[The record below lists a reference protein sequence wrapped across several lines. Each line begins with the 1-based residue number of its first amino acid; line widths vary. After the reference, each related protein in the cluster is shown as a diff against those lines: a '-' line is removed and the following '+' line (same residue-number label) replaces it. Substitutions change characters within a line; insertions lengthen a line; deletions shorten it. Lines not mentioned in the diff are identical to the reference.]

1 MRYQNFPTPPDRA
14 PGAFFCPRNL
24 ATVSPCTPGPPVD
37 AESHRRYVILAE
49 GEFGEPGSK
58 TAMGVIRYAPDA
70 TVAVLDSTRAGR
82 DVSEWLGQ
90 EHAAPVVATLAEAL
104 PLQPTALLIGTA
116 PQGGKIPPAWRA
128 IISDAIVH
136 GLDVVSGLHEFV
148 SEDPEFSAL
157 AATHGVEL
165 IDHRRPPERHEVAM
179 GRKHRPG
186 SRVIL
191 VVGTDCAIGKMT
203 VALELRR
210 AARDAGLSAV
220 FVPTGQT
227 GIMIEGWGVAVD
239 RVISDFINGTA
250 EWLVEQA
257 EQMGDWIFVEGQ
269 GSLDHPA
276 YSAVTLGLVHGT
288 TPHAMVLVHQPG
300 REGHLGWEKATG
312 AKAPTLSLED
322 SIRLYESMA
331 NAVAPSRVAAI
342 ALNTALLPA
351 EEARAEIDRTAAA
364 TGLPVDDPYR
374 FGPERLFAGLRRVLE
389 GSA

>member
-1 MRYQNFPTPPDRA
+1 M
-14 PGAFFCPRNL
+14 
-24 ATVSPCTPGPPVD
+24 D
-37 AESHRRYVILAE
+37 AENRRRYVVLAE
-49 GEFGEPGSK
+49 GQFGEPGSK
-58 TAMGVIRYAPDA
+58 TAMGVIKYGRDPI
-70 TVAVLDSTRAGR
+70 VAVLDSTRAGR
-82 DVSEWLGQ
+82 DVAEWLGQ
-90 EHAAPVVATLAEAL
+90 EHAAPIVATLGAAL
-104 PLQPTALLIGTA
+104 PLGPSALLIGTA
-116 PQGGKIPPAWRA
+116 PQGGKIPPEWRA
-128 IISDAIVH
+128 IVADAIEH
-136 GLDVVSGLHEFV
+136 GLDIVSGLHEFV
-148 SEDPEFSAL
+148 SDDPEFTAL

-179 GRKHRPG
+179 GRKHGPG
-186 SRVIL
+186 KHVIL
-191 VVGTDCAIGKMT
+191 TVGTDCAIGKMT

-210 AARDAGLSAV
+210 AAQAAGLSTA

-227 GIMIEGWGVAVD
+227 GIMIEGWGVSVD

-300 REGHLGWEKATG
+300 RSGHFGWEQNTG
-312 AKAPTLSLED
+312 VASPTLSLAD
-322 SIRLYESMA
+322 NIRLYELVA

-342 ALNTALLPA
+342 ALNTALLSDA
-351 EEARAEIDRTAAA
+351 DARAEIEQVAVE

-374 FGPERLFAGLRRVLE
+374 FGPERLFAELRASLE
-389 GSA
+389 GDAP

>member
-1 MRYQNFPTPPDRA
+1 MTESA
-14 PGAFFCPRNL
+14 
-24 ATVSPCTPGPPVD
+24 GPPVGSD
-37 AESHRRYVILAE
+37 DRRRYLILAE

-58 TAMGVIRYAPDA
+58 TAMGVIKYGHDPV
-70 TVAVLDSTRAGR
+70 VAVLDSTRAGR
-82 DVSEWLGQ
+82 DVAEWLGD

-104 PLQPTALLIGTA
+104 PLRPTALLIGTA
-116 PQGGKIPPAWRA
+116 PQGGRIPPAWRA

-136 GLDVVSGLHEFV
+136 GLDIVSGLHEFV
-148 SEDPEFSAL
+148 SDDAEFTSL

-179 GRKHRPG
+179 GRSHGLGK
-186 SRVIL
+186 RVIL
-191 VVGTDCAIGKMT
+191 TVGTDCAIGKMT

-210 AARDAGLSAV
+210 AAVEAGLSAA
-220 FVPTGQT
+220 FVATGQT
-227 GIMIEGWGVAVD
+227 GIMIEGWGVSVD

-257 EQMGDWIFVEGQ
+257 EERADWIFVEGQ

-300 REGHLGWEKATG
+300 RSGHFGWEKNTG
-312 AKAPTLSLED
+312 VASPTLSLQD
-322 SIRLYESMA
+322 NIALYELVA

-342 ALNTALLPA
+342 ALNTALLD
-351 EEARAEIDRTAAA
+351 ESEARAEIERVATM

-374 FGPERLFAGLRRVLE
+374 FGPARLFAGLRVSLE
-389 GSA
+389 GDPR

>member
-1 MRYQNFPTPPDRA
+1 
-14 PGAFFCPRNL
+14 
-24 ATVSPCTPGPPVD
+24 
-37 AESHRRYVILAE
+37 
-49 GEFGEPGSK
+49 
-58 TAMGVIRYAPDA
+58 
-70 TVAVLDSTRAGR
+70 
-82 DVSEWLGQ
+82 
-90 EHAAPVVATLAEAL
+90 
-104 PLQPTALLIGTA
+104 
-116 PQGGKIPPAWRA
+116 
-128 IISDAIVH
+128 
-136 GLDVVSGLHEFV
+136 
-148 SEDPEFSAL
+148 
-157 AATHGVEL
+157 
-165 IDHRRPPERHEVAM
+165 
-179 GRKHRPG
+179 
-186 SRVIL
+186 
-191 VVGTDCAIGKMT
+191 MT

-239 RVISDFINGTA
+239 RVISDFVNGTA

-300 REGHLGWEKATG
+300 RAGHLGWEKATG

-322 SIRLYESMA
+322 NIRLYESMA
-331 NAVAPSRVAAI
+331 NAVAPSKVAAI

-351 EEARAEIDRTAAA
+351 EEARAEIDRTAAR

-374 FGPERLFAGLRRVLE
+374 FGPEPLFAGLRRVLE
-389 GSA
+389 GDA